1 MGKLDEHTVQY
12 IRVRAKICN
21 TEIANIYQ
29 AKNELNDQAV
39 WERWPQCIVDKN
51 NGMDI
56 DS

>member
-12 IRVRAKICN
+12 TRVRAKICN

-39 WERWPQCIVDKN
+39 WERWPHCIVDEN